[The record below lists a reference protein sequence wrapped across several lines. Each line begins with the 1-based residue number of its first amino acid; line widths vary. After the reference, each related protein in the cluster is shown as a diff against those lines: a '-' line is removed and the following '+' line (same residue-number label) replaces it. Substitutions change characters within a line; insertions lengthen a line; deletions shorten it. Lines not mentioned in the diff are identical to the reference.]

1 MFYKA
6 SKVMVCFNRIGFD
19 FSFIFV
25 PFPFAVHIDM
35 TRVFNNI
42 MLQQTQTQ
50 DSHGDKTITF
60 LYTNWYLE
68 VLLRKVSTDHIVY
81 SPRQKAFV
89 SLVIDPQMPFSAEE
103 YSDINGSNLEC
114 QCSVYSFCSVYSIE
128 LRALVELIG
137 SYGIDSLTEKI
148 MWHIASQVTE
158 LKVCL
163 ISASIFSQSLCF
175 FFSVLSTEMS
185 KH

>member
-1 MFYKA
+1 
-6 SKVMVCFNRIGFD
+6 
-19 FSFIFV
+19 
-25 PFPFAVHIDM
+25 M